1 MVVDLCTSLYR
12 VTFFYFL
19 IFVGTAFPIVLLTFQ
34 SVFLSRPKRI
44 PPLVLIYVEKI
55 YKYNFCYNLLRG
67 STISDGSI
75 WQWLSITH
83 SRSLHQFGRVEEWV
97 FVCSSS
103 SLVLCK
109 ESVFGNGGGSNG
121 WYFLAFF
128 ILSSKRIKENSSS
141 NPYGQINSI
150 VTPSTQQSHSL
161 ENIQHVKSPC
171 QFKPLHSSHI

>member
-1 MVVDLCTSLYR
+1 MLRKSIDTTFYYNSLR
-12 VTFFYFL
+12 WSTM
-19 IFVGTAFPIVLLTFQ
+19 
-34 SVFLSRPKRI
+34 S
-44 PPLVLIYVEKI
+44 
-55 YKYNFCYNLLRG
+55 NG
-67 STISDGSI
+67 SM
-75 WQWLSITH
+75 WQWLSITY
-83 SRSLHQFGRVEEWV
+83 SRPLHQGEHVEKRV

-109 ESVFGNGGGSNG
+109 ESVFGYGGGGNGG
-121 WYFLAFF
+121 YFLAFF

-171 QFKPLHSSHI
+171 QFKPLHSSHV

>member
-1 MVVDLCTSLYR
+1 MTSLSTSLYR

-19 IFVGTAFPIVLLTFQ
+19 IFLGTAFPIVLLTFQ

-44 PPLVLIYVEKI
+44 PPLVLIYVEKV
-55 YKYNFCYNLLRG
+55 YRNNFYYNSLRWSTMNNG
-67 STISDGSI
+67 ST
-75 WQWLSITH
+75 WQWLSFTY
-83 SRSLHQFGRVEEWV
+83 SRPLHQGEHVEKRV
-97 FVCSSS
+97 FVWSSS

-109 ESVFGNGGGSNG
+109 ESVFGYGGGGNG

-171 QFKPLHSSHI
+171 QFKPLHSSHV